1 MTKTTISQI
10 IDRFGVTK
18 YTWTIW
24 ILVGLALVFDG
35 YDYIIVAYTM
45 PQIAQEWGL
54 TKVQTGSLAS
64 WSMLG
69 VVIGGVIAGMCSDRF
84 GRKKTLASFVA
95 FFSLLT
101 LPIYFVQSYTT
112 FAILRIISGIGIGA
126 CIPVAIT
133 LASENFPTKNR
144 GFFTAATLVFYG
156 WGWVIGG
163 IVALNVVPT
172 YGWRVCFLIGGLP
185 ALYAIFILYKMPESM
200 AWLISKGREAEAIEI
215 IKRMEKAATGKASE
229 WLPGSIVLPAPAK
242 SVGVGALFSPGYVKA
257 TIGVWLL
264 YFMSM
269 FIIYGVTSWMPTL
282 LIERGYGLVLGYS
295 FSILQNLVGSIGGFV
310 TGFVADIIGRRKNVI
325 LSFLFTAAA
334 ILLLGA
340 VTGKWPVLIAAVLV
354 GVCMQ
359 YANGGALPLMTE
371 IYPTEFR
378 NMGVSWAQSFGR
390 IAGFLSPLVVGY
402 IQQVGLDFSS
412 TMKMF
417 AIPAIICVLVSVF
430 LIVETKGRT
439 VDSEFLSARV

>member
-1 MTKTTISQI
+1 MTKTTISSI
-10 IDRFGVTK
+10 IDQLGVTK

-45 PQIAQEWGL
+45 PQMAKEWAL

-69 VVIGGVIAGMCSDRF
+69 VVVGGVIAGMCSDRF
-84 GRKKTLASFVA
+84 GRKKTLAFFVA
-95 FFSLLT
+95 FYSLLT
-101 LPIYFVQSYTT
+101 LPIYFVQSFEA

-144 GFFTAATLVFYG
+144 GFFTAATLCFYG
-156 WGWVIGG
+156 WGWVLGG
-163 IVALNVVPT
+163 IVALNVVPS
-172 YGWRVCFLIGGLP
+172 YGWRVCFLMGGLP
-185 ALYAIFILYKMPESM
+185 ALYAIFILYKMPESI
-200 AWLISKGREAEAIEI
+200 AWLIGKGREQEAIKI
-215 IKRMEKAATGKASE
+215 IKHMEIVATGKASE
-229 WLPGSIVLPAPAK
+229 WPPGSIALPPAPK
-242 SVGVGALFSPGYVKA
+242 KVGVSALFSSGYIKA

-282 LIERGYGLVLGYS
+282 LIGKGYGLVLGYT
-295 FSILQNLVGSIGGFV
+295 FSILQNLVGSIGGFA

-325 LSFLFTAAA
+325 ISFIFTAAA

-340 VTGKWPVLIAAVLV
+340 ATGKWTVLIIAVLV

-359 YANGGALPLMTE
+359 YANGGALPLMAE

-378 NMGVSWAQSFGR
+378 NTGVSWAQSFGR
-390 IAGFLSPLVVGY
+390 IAGFLSPLFVGY
-402 IQQVGLDFSS
+402 VQQVGFDFSI
-412 TMKMF
+412 TMNMF
-417 AIPAIICVLVSVF
+417 AIPAVICVVVSVF
-430 LIVETKGRT
+430 LIAETRGRT
-439 VDSEFLSARV
+439 VDGIANIKA

>member
-1 MTKTTISQI
+1 MTKTTISSI
-10 IDRFGVTK
+10 IDRLGVTK

-45 PQIAQEWGL
+45 PQMAQEWGL
-54 TKVQTGSLAS
+54 TKIQTGSLAS

-69 VVIGGVIAGMCSDRF
+69 VVVGGVIAGMCSDRF
-84 GRKKTLASFVA
+84 GRKRTLAFFVA
-95 FFSLLT
+95 FYSLLT
-101 LPIYFVQSYTT
+101 FPIYFAPSFEV

-144 GFFTAATLVFYG
+144 GFFTAATLCFYG
-156 WGWVIGG
+156 WGWVLGG

-172 YGWRVCFLIGGLP
+172 YGWRVCFLMGGIP
-185 ALYAIFILYKMPESM
+185 AFYAIFILYKMPESM
-200 AWLISKGREAEAIEI
+200 AWLIGKGREAEAIEI
-215 IKRMEKAATGKASE
+215 INRMEIVAKGKASE
-229 WLPGSIVLPAPAK
+229 WLPGSIVLSPAPK
-242 SVGVGALFSPGYVKA
+242 KLGVSALFSAGYMKE
-257 TIGVWLL
+257 TLSVWLL

-282 LIERGYGLVLGYS
+282 LIGKGYGLVLGYT
-295 FSILQNLVGSIGGFV
+295 FSILQNLIGSIGGFA

-325 LSFLFTAAA
+325 ISFLFTAAA
-334 ILLLGA
+334 ILLLGS
-340 VTGKWPVLIAAVLV
+340 VTGKWAVLIIAVLV

-359 YANGGALPLMTE
+359 YANGGALPLMAE

-378 NMGVSWAQSFGR
+378 NTGVSWAQSFGR
-390 IAGFLSPLVVGY
+390 IAGFLSPLFVGY
-402 IQQVGLDFSS
+402 IQQVGFDFSS
-412 TMKMF
+412 TMNMF
-417 AIPAIICVLVSVF
+417 AFPAIICVLVSVF
-430 LIVETKGRT
+430 LITETKGRT
-439 VDSEFLSARV
+439 VDGVVSIKG

>member
-1 MTKTTISQI
+1 MTKTTISSI
-10 IDRFGVTK
+10 IDQLGVTK

-45 PQIAQEWGL
+45 PQMAKEWAL

-69 VVIGGVIAGMCSDRF
+69 VVVGGVIAGMCSDRF
-84 GRKKTLASFVA
+84 GRKKTLAFFVA
-95 FFSLLT
+95 FYSLLT
-101 LPIYFVQSYTT
+101 LPIYFVQSFEA

-144 GFFTAATLVFYG
+144 GFFTAATLCFYG
-156 WGWVIGG
+156 WGWVLGG
-163 IVALNVVPT
+163 IVALNVVPS
-172 YGWRVCFLIGGLP
+172 YGWRVCFLMGGLP
-185 ALYAIFILYKMPESM
+185 ALYAIFILYKMPESI
-200 AWLISKGREAEAIEI
+200 AWLIGKGREQEAIKI
-215 IKRMEKAATGKASE
+215 IKHMEIVATGKASE
-229 WLPGSIVLPAPAK
+229 WPPGSIALPPAPK
-242 SVGVGALFSPGYVKA
+242 KVGVSALFSSGYIKA

-282 LIERGYGLVLGYS
+282 LIGKGYGLVLGYT
-295 FSILQNLVGSIGGFV
+295 FSILQNLVGSIGGFA

-325 LSFLFTAAA
+325 ISFIFTAAA

-340 VTGKWPVLIAAVLV
+340 ATGKWTVLIIAVLV

-359 YANGGALPLMTE
+359 YANGGALPLMAE

-378 NMGVSWAQSFGR
+378 NTGVSWAQSFGR
-390 IAGFLSPLVVGY
+390 IAGFLSPLFVGY
-402 IQQVGLDFSS
+402 VQQVGFDFSS
-412 TMKMF
+412 TMNMF
-417 AIPAIICVLVSVF
+417 AIPAVICVVVSVF
-430 LIVETKGRT
+430 LIAETRGRT
-439 VDSEFLSARV
+439 VDGIANIKA

>member
-1 MTKTTISQI
+1 MTKTTISAI
-10 IDRFGVTK
+10 IDRLGVTR

-45 PQIAQEWGL
+45 PQMAQEWGL

-84 GRKKTLASFVA
+84 GRKKTLAFFVA
-95 FFSLLT
+95 FYSLLT
-101 LPIYFVQSYTT
+101 FPIYFAPS
-112 FAILRIISGIGIGA
+112 FAVFAMLRIISGIGIGA

-144 GFFTAATLVFYG
+144 GFFTAATLCFYG
-156 WGWVIGG
+156 WGWVLGG
-163 IVALNVVPT
+163 IVALNVVPA

-185 ALYAIFILYKMPESM
+185 ALYAVFILYKMPESM
-200 AWLISKGREAEAIEI
+200 AWLIGKGREAEAIEI
-215 IKRMEKAATGKASE
+215 IKRMEKVATGKAGE
-229 WLPGSIVLPAPAK
+229 WLPGSIVLPPPAK
-242 SVGVGALFSPGYVKA
+242 RVGVSALFSSGYVKA

-282 LIERGYGLVLGYS
+282 LVERGYGLVLGYS
-295 FSILQNLVGSIGGFV
+295 FSILQNLVGSIGGFA

-325 LSFLFTAAA
+325 ISFLFTAAA
-334 ILLLGA
+334 ILLLGS
-340 VTGKWPVLIAAVLV
+340 VTGKWPVLIIAVLV

-378 NMGVSWAQSFGR
+378 NTGVSWAQSFGR

-402 IQQVGLDFSS
+402 VQQVGLDFSN

-417 AIPAIICVLVSVF
+417 AFPAIICVLVSVF

-439 VDSEFLSARV
+439 VDSVVGIKA